1 MDAEVHAVFSPV
13 ASGGGIV
20 CYRRRS
26 GNSAREVTMQIGCSA
41 PTSGP
46 LIGPDS
52 LVRIAQEAEMLGFD
66 YVTVSDHV
74 MIPTSIASRYPY
86 SDSGEFPSGAAAE
99 RLEQLTAATFIA
111 ASTSKLRIVTSV
123 MVVPHRPAVLT
134 AKIVATIDYLSKG
147 RLTLGIGAGWCE
159 EEFIAIG
166 TPPFAER
173 GAVTDEF
180 MMACKEL
187 WTSDAPKFDGK
198 YVKFK
203 DVLFPPKPVQKSI
216 PIWIGGESGPALRR
230 TAKYGDAWYPIGTNP
245 QFPMDTLNRFK
256 GGVAKLRGMTE
267 KAGRDPNSVGL
278 TYRVSSNPEA
288 QPKGTVDG
296 QRKLFSGGAADFV
309 GDIKAL
315 QEVGVSAFDF
325 GLFGPSLDATINN
338 MRAFRD
344 NVVAKV
350 R

>member
-1 MDAEVHAVFSPV
+1 
-13 ASGGGIV
+13 
-20 CYRRRS
+20 
-26 GNSAREVTMQIGCSA
+26 MQIGCGA

-46 LIGPDS
+46 LIGPDDV
-52 LVRIAQEAEMLGFD
+52 VRIAQEAEMLGFD

-86 SDSGEFPSGAAAE
+86 SDSGEFPSGAAAA

-111 ASTSKLRIVTSV
+111 AATSKLRIVTSV

-134 AKIVATIDYLSKG
+134 AKILATLDFLSKG
-147 RLTLGIGAGWCE
+147 RITLGIGAGWCE

-166 TPPFAER
+166 APPFAER

-180 MMACKEL
+180 MMVCKEL
-187 WTSDAPKFDGK
+187 WTADEPKFDGK
-198 YVKFK
+198 YVQFK
-203 DVLFPPKPVQKSI
+203 DVLFPPKPVQQPI
-216 PIWIGGESGPALRR
+216 PIWVGGESGPAMRR

-256 GGVAKLRGMTE
+256 AGAAKLAAMTE
-267 KAGRDPNSVGL
+267 KAGRDPKAVGL
-278 TYRVSSNPEA
+278 AYRVSSNPEA

-296 QRKLFSGGAADFV
+296 QRKLFTGGAEDWI
-309 GDIKAL
+309 GDIKSL
-315 QEVGVSAFDF
+315 QDVGVTSFDF
-325 GLFGPSLDATINN
+325 GLFGPTLSATIDN
-338 MRAFRD
+338 MRKFRD
-344 NVVAKV
+344 TVAAKV